1 MLSRHQ
7 RIIELQK
14 RSVGPWLLQSTFA
27 RTPGPLSTLR
37 YRCEEIAVDETG
49 TGEKTVDETRVDYR
63 GRHW

>member
-14 RSVGPWLLQSTFA
+14 RSAGPWLLRSTFA
-27 RTPGPLSTLR
+27 RKPDPLSTLW
-37 YRCEEIAVDETG
+37 YRCEEIAVEETG
-49 TGEKTVDETRVDYR
+49 NGEKTVDETRVDYR